1 MTTLR
6 GAGLTS
12 SAIDEVLLLSRTDGL
27 VVWDLRESSYS
38 AVAASWAAHRV
49 TEELRS
55 GTRAGAWLGVSSRR
69 AAARGA
75 DAQVDPELHEHMAT
89 VQTES

>member
-1 MTTLR
+1 M
-6 GAGLTS
+6 
-12 SAIDEVLLLSRTDGL
+12 LLLSRTDGL

-55 GTRAGAWLGVSSRR
+55 GTRAGRAWLGVHLASSGC
-69 AAARGA
+69 ARLT